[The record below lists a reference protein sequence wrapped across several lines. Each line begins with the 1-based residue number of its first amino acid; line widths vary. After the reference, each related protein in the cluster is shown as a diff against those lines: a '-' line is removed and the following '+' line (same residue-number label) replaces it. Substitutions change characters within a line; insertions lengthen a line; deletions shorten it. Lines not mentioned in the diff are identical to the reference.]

1 MKTKEQVQDEI
12 QNEAKA
18 AIEKNNGKGLLAM
31 CTGSGKSRVPILY
44 AKDKKNKVK
53 KIAVIVPTELL
64 RDDGWKSEFKK
75 WKATSLYKNTEMLCY
90 ASASK
95 IKGNEYD
102 LVILDEAH
110 NITELSSTFFKN
122 NSIRDII
129 ALTATPPEKE
139 EKQEL
144 LSLLGLE
151 TVYELSLE
159 EGISLGIVA
168 PVNIHLIYTTL
179 EEKAKTVKMGNKDRY
194 FMQTEK
200 KAYEYYTQCVDYC
213 YETNRYDKLKFQILN
228 RTRFI
233 YNLQSKK
240 EAAEELLDT
249 ISDERNII
257 FCGSVAQAEDLC
269 PFNFHYKSGKRDL
282 NSFINME
289 IDQLSCVN
297 SLNEGHNLPNIDN
310 AVIVQL
316 NSNALNLIQRIGRV
330 CRWREGH
337 TANIF
342 LFVCKDT
349 QDEKWAENALKSF
362 NQSNIKKYNNI
373 KQLINEFEVK

>member
-1 MKTKEQVQDEI
+1 MTKEQVQDKI
-12 QNEAKA
+12 QNEAKE

-75 WKATSLYKNTEMLCY
+75 WKATALYKNAELLCY

-95 IKGNEYD
+95 ISGNEYD

-110 NITELSSTFFKN
+110 NITELSKTFFDN
-122 NSIRDII
+122 NQVRDII

-139 EKQEL
+139 EKQDL
-144 LSLLGLE
+144 LNYLGLE
-151 TVYELSLE
+151 TIYELSLE
-159 EGISLGIVA
+159 KGVELGIVA
-168 PVNIHLIYTTL
+168 PVNMHLIYTSL
-179 EEKAKTVKMGNKDRY
+179 EEKEKTVKMGNKTRS

-200 KAYEYYTQCVDYC
+200 KAYEYFNACVDYA
-213 YETNRYDKLKFQILN
+213 YDSWDSTKIKFAVLN
-228 RTRFI
+228 RARFI
-233 YNLQSKK
+233 YNLLSKQ
-240 EAAEELLDT
+240 EAAEELLDM
-249 ISDERNII
+249 IDHNRNLV
-257 FCGSVAQAEDLC
+257 FCGSIAQAETLS
-269 PFNFHYKSGKRDL
+269 PYSYHSKSGKTDL
-282 NSFINME
+282 ESFINEE
-289 IDQLSCVN
+289 IDVLSCVN
-297 SLNEGHNLPNIDN
+297 ALNEGHNLPNVDN

-316 NSNALNLIQRIGRV
+316 NSNSLNLIQRIGRV

-342 LFVCKDT
+342 LFVCKGT
-349 QDEKWAENALKSF
+349 QDEIWAESALKGF
-362 NQSNIKKYNNI
+362 DQTKVKKYNNI
-373 KQLINEFEVK
+373 KELINEFETE

>member
-1 MKTKEQVQDEI
+1 M
-12 QNEAKA
+12 
-18 AIEKNNGKGLLAM
+18 
-31 CTGSGKSRVPILY
+31 
-44 AKDKKNKVK
+44 
-53 KIAVIVPTELL
+53 PTELL

-95 IKGNEYD
+95 VKGNEYD

-159 EGISLGIVA
+159 DGISLGIVA

-179 EEKAKTVKMGNKDRY
+179 EEKEKTVKMGNKERY

-249 ISDERNII
+249 ISDQRNII